1 MLTRLWLAAIEQTP
15 PPEIPENSGWEL
27 DDIGYKILWFKGT
40 ATPNIVVVMDSA
52 EDEGWLKIP
61 LNCLYRFLSF
71 FLLLSQ
77 FCFTYLVI
85 NSLNPIV
92 SLTYYCSPLKNM
104 HLVLWKVLFIV

>member
-1 MLTRLWLAAIEQTP
+1 MLPPCSRVLLQKIKRTQLITRLWLAAIEQTP
-15 PPEIPENSGWEL
+15 PPEIPENNGWEL

-71 FLLLSQ
+71 FYFSVSFAL
-77 FCFTYLVI
+77 
-85 NSLNPIV
+85 PI
-92 SLTYYCSPLKNM
+92 
-104 HLVLWKVLFIV
+104 